1 MFLTKVMTVVE
12 RIVDFNR
19 LNNVEQRTSANVDI
33 LNGDHVTDCSG
44 VDDGIFV
51 SILIDA
57 SASSASNAD
66 RDNLTLTPRSFN
78 FATHAL
84 YLSAKSSAPRS
95 GNFDVVV
102 VLLLLLIFN
111 LTQKI

>member
-1 MFLTKVMTVVE
+1 MTVVE

-51 SILIDA
+51 SVLIDA
-57 SASSASNAD
+57 SSSNAD

-102 VLLLLLIFN
+102 LLLLLLIFN